1 MLLLPASTAARNSI
15 GSPTVFHRA
24 PCQQTDILSTNPTH
38 KALEVCLP
46 SCEQVQCELTA
57 AVESS
62 WADSHEIEPFLKVYC
77 IREQHMVG
85 MRDIDASFL
94 QHERMC
100 DGESA
105 LPGAKPRHLSDTH
118 KGIAISTRPGVLA
131 SAVRV
136 LRIPCMVCRRAVWC
150 GTCFGQ
156 HPPGVVDV

>member
-1 MLLLPASTAARNSI
+1 
-15 GSPTVFHRA
+15 
-24 PCQQTDILSTNPTH
+24 
-38 KALEVCLP
+38 
-46 SCEQVQCELTA
+46 
-57 AVESS
+57 
-62 WADSHEIEPFLKVYC
+62 
-77 IREQHMVG
+77 MVG

-118 KGIAISTRPGVLA
+118 KGIAISTGPGVLA

-136 LRIPCMVCRRAVWC
+136 LRIPCMVCRGAVGC

-156 HPPGVVDV
+156 HPTGVVDVQRLVVERELNNRLRGFDSTEVDTRRSGRPSFEDGDREEVGARERVG